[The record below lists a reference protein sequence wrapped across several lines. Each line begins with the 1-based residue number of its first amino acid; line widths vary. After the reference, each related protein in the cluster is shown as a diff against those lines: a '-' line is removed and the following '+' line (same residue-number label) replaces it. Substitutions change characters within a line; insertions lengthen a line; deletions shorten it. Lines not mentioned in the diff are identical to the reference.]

1 MKHPYKP
8 YYPTTLKL
16 RRAMQ
21 LLLCF
26 LLITAF
32 HSRAFAHFPDQSY
45 IYLQIQKNSIGG
57 YFGISTRDLNKVFS
71 LNLKVGLTTEDVA
84 PYLSKI
90 QEYLLQNASFN
101 SADEGN
107 YRIRFT
113 EPDILKAE
121 SFGDFVL
128 LKFQLEGVKK
138 VPEKLNVQYEAF
150 IKDISGHTALLVI
163 EENKITGLANNE
175 SMYSLEFSPGKTRQ
189 ELSTTEGF
197 LLRSLWVMIQSGI
210 WHIWIGFDHILFLLA
225 LLLPSVLK
233 FRSNDGVLPAG
244 SGTKV
249 WIPVEKLKPALKN
262 VVKIVTFFTI
272 AHSITLCLAAF
283 EIISLP
289 PRLIESVIAISIA
302 LAAIHNIYPLFTG
315 KEWLIA
321 FVFGLFHGFGFASVL
336 AEKGLPGNYLG
347 LSIFGFNL
355 GVEIGQLAI
364 IVLVF
369 PILYLLRK
377 TFLYPKIRVFGSIIL
392 IFFSLYWFI
401 ERAFNVDLTVF
412 RTIKKTLGL

>member
-1 MKHPYKP
+1 MRTRKI
-8 YYPTTLKL
+8 
-16 RRAMQ
+16 Q
-21 LLLCF
+21 VLLCF
-26 LLITAF
+26 LLITAL
-32 HSRAFAHFPDQSY
+32 HLRALAHFPDQSY
-45 IYLQIQKNSIGG
+45 IYLQIQKNSVAGR
-57 YFGISTRDLNKVFS
+57 FEISTWDLNKVFG
-71 LNLKVGLTTEDVA
+71 LDLKVGLTKEDVA
-84 PYLSKI
+84 PHLSKI
-90 QEYLLQNASFN
+90 QEYVLQNASFN
-101 SADEGN
+101 SAEEGD
-107 YRIRFT
+107 YQIRFT
-113 EPDILKAE
+113 EPDILRAE

-138 VPEKLNVQYEAF
+138 APEKLNVQYQAF

-163 EENKITGLANNE
+163 EENKNTGLANNE
-175 SMYSLEFSPGKTRQ
+175 SMYSLAFSPGKTSQ
-189 ELSTTEGF
+189 ELLTTENF
-197 LLRSLWVMIQSGI
+197 LLRSFGAMIASGI

-233 FRSNDGVLPAG
+233 FRSNDRVLSAG
-244 SGTKV
+244 SDKKV
-249 WIPVEKLKPALKN
+249 WIPVERLRPALIN

-283 EIISLP
+283 QIISLP
-289 PRLIESVIAISIA
+289 PRLIESIIAISIA
-302 LAAIHNIYPLFTG
+302 LAAIHNIYPLFSG

-336 AEKGLPGNYLG
+336 AEKGVVGNYLG

-364 IVLVF
+364 ILLVF

-392 IFFSLYWFI
+392 ILFSLYWFI
-401 ERAFNVDLTVF
+401 ERAFNVDFTVL
-412 RTIKKTLGL
+412 RVIKKILGL

>member
-1 MKHPYKP
+1 MRTFKI
-8 YYPTTLKL
+8 
-16 RRAMQ
+16 Q
-21 LLLCF
+21 VLLCF

-32 HSRAFAHFPDQSY
+32 HSRALAHFPEQSY
-45 IYLQIQKNSIGG
+45 IYLQIQENSVAGR
-57 YFGISTRDLNKVFS
+57 FEISTKDLNKVFG
-71 LNLKVGLTTEDVA
+71 LNLKAGLTMQDLA
-84 PYLSKI
+84 PHLSKI
-90 QEYLLQNASFN
+90 QEYVLQNASFN
-101 SADEGN
+101 AGEGDD
-107 YRIRFT
+107 YQIRFT
-113 EPDILKAE
+113 EPEILRAE
-121 SFGDFVL
+121 NFGDFVE
-128 LKFQLEGVKK
+128 LKFELDGVTNI
-138 VPEKLNVQYEAF
+138 PEKFNVQYEAF
-150 IKDISGHTALLVI
+150 VKDIPGHSAMLVI
-163 EENKITGLANNE
+163 EENKNTGLANNE
-175 SMYSLEFSPGKTRQ
+175 SMYSLEFWPGKTRQ
-189 ELSTTEGF
+189 ELSTTESF
-197 LLRSLWVMIQSGI
+197 WLRSLWVMVRSGI

-233 FRSNDGVLPAG
+233 FRSNDGVVPDR
-244 SGTKV
+244 SDNNV
-249 WIPVEKLKPALKN
+249 WIPVERLKPALKN

-289 PRLIESVIAISIA
+289 PRLIESIIAISIA
-302 LAAIHNIYPLFTG
+302 LAAIHNIYPLFPG

-321 FVFGLFHGFGFASVL
+321 FIFGLFHGFGFASVL
-336 AEKGLPGNYLG
+336 TEKGLPGNYLG

-355 GVEIGQLAI
+355 GVELGQLAI

-401 ERAFNVDLTVF
+401 ERAFNVDLTLF

>member
-1 MKHPYKP
+1 MKA
-8 YYPTTLKL
+8 LII
-16 RRAMQ
+16 Q
-21 LLLCF
+21 VLLCF

-32 HSRAFAHFPDQSY
+32 HSTAFAHFPDQSY
-45 IYLQIQKNSIGG
+45 IYLQIQKSSVGG
-57 YFGISTRDLNKVFS
+57 YFEISTRDLNKVFG
-71 LNLKVGLTTEDVA
+71 LDLKAGLTKEEVA
-84 PYLSKI
+84 PHITKI
-90 QEYLLQNASFN
+90 QEYVLQNTSFN
-101 SADEGN
+101 TVADGD
-107 YRIRFT
+107 YQIRFT
-113 EPDILKAE
+113 EPDILRAKA
-121 SFGDFVL
+121 FGDFVV
-128 LKFQLEGVKK
+128 LKFELEGLKK
-138 VPEKLNVQYEAF
+138 VPEKINVYYEAF

-163 EENKITGLANNE
+163 EENKNTGLDNNE
-175 SMYSLEFSPGKTRQ
+175 SMYSLQFSPGKSRQ
-189 ELSTTEGF
+189 ELVTTENF
-197 LLRSLWVMIQSGI
+197 LLRSFWAMIKSGV

-233 FRSNDGVLPAG
+233 FRSNDGVLVAG
-244 SGTKV
+244 SDARR
-249 WIPVEKLKPALKN
+249 WIPVERLKPALRN

-283 EIISLP
+283 DVISLP
-289 PRLIESVIAISIA
+289 SRLIESIIAISIA
-302 LAAIHNIYPLFTG
+302 LAAIHNIFPRFSG

-336 AEKGLPGNYLG
+336 AEKGLVGNYMG

-392 IFFSLYWFI
+392 ILFSLYWFI
-401 ERAFNVDLTVF
+401 ERAFNVDFAVL

>member
-1 MKHPYKP
+1 MK
-8 YYPTTLKL
+8 TLKI
-16 RRAMQ
+16 Q
-21 LLLCF
+21 VLLCF

-32 HSRAFAHFPDQSY
+32 HSRALAHFPDQSY
-45 IYLQIQKNSIGG
+45 IYLQIQKNSVAGH
-57 YFGISTRDLNKVFS
+57 FEISTWDLNKVFG
-71 LNLKVGLTTEDVA
+71 LHLKVGLTKEDLA
-84 PYLSKI
+84 PHLSKI

-101 SADEGN
+101 SVEEGD
-107 YRIRFT
+107 YQIRFT
-113 EPDILKAE
+113 EPDILRAE
-121 SFGDFVL
+121 NFGDFVL

-150 IKDISGHTALLVI
+150 LKEISGHTALLVI
-163 EENKITGLANNE
+163 EENKNTGLANNE

-189 ELSTTEGF
+189 ELLTTEGF
-197 LLRSLWVMIQSGI
+197 MLRSLWVMVQSGI

-233 FRSNDGVLPAG
+233 LRSKDGIHPGG
-244 SGTKV
+244 SDNSV
-249 WIPVEKLKPALKN
+249 WIPVERLKPALKN

-289 PRLIESVIAISIA
+289 PRLIESIIAISIS
-302 LAAIHNIYPLFTG
+302 LAAIHNIYPLFSG

-321 FVFGLFHGFGFASVL
+321 FGFGLFHGFGFASVL
-336 AEKGLPGNYLG
+336 VEKGLPGNYLG
-347 LSIFGFNL
+347 LSVFGFNL

-364 IVLVF
+364 ILLVF

-401 ERAFNVDLTVF
+401 ERAFNVDLTFF
-412 RTIKKTLGL
+412 RTIKKIVGL